1 VHCSSLT
8 SVCVQLH
15 TTCLPWCFCP
25 IADTPL
31 QIWLFW
37 PWRRRKSLKLT
48 RSSDIGNCIQWM
60 DVWCCAPFVQTY
72 IIIPENST
80 AASHQLFLQECNL
93 NLRPHFSLRKID
105 SNRFT
110 VFSFWPNPSC
120 GCPRSKVN
128 DKLEGTPVQL
138 RIPRWWTSALK
149 SREASSLTN
158 QIISNH
164 IESSA
169 LFLRLHS
176 CLLPTLLQPG
186 KPGKLVQIPENQVKS
201 LCTSVRCSELS
212 A

>member
-1 VHCSSLT
+1 MLYTSWAHWDLPVPQRYMCIYCTHANVQMYVYILIYIYINIWYNHIPVYVHCSSLT

-80 AASHQLFLQECNL
+80 AASHHLFRQECNL

-110 VFSFWPNPSC
+110 GLFLLTQPFLWM
-120 GCPRSKVN
+120 
-128 DKLEGTPVQL
+128 
-138 RIPRWWTSALK
+138 
-149 SREASSLTN
+149 SSLQSEW
-158 QIISNH
+158 QIRGNA
-164 IESSA
+164 SA
-169 LFLRLHS
+169 AAHPQVVDK
-176 CLLPTLLQPG
+176 CLEVKGGQQPY
-186 KPGKLVQIPENQVKS
+186 
-201 LCTSVRCSELS
+201 
-212 A
+212 

>member
-1 VHCSSLT
+1 MCCVHVYAVYLLGTLRPASAAKIYVYILYTRKCTNVCIYSYLYIYINIWYNHIPVYVHCSSLT

-80 AASHQLFLQECNL
+80 AASHHLFRQECNL

-110 VFSFWPNPSC
+110 GLFLLTQPFLWM
-120 GCPRSKVN
+120 
-128 DKLEGTPVQL
+128 
-138 RIPRWWTSALK
+138 
-149 SREASSLTN
+149 SSLQSEW
-158 QIISNH
+158 QIRGNA
-164 IESSA
+164 SA
-169 LFLRLHS
+169 AAHPQVVDK
-176 CLLPTLLQPG
+176 CLEVKGGQQPY
-186 KPGKLVQIPENQVKS
+186 
-201 LCTSVRCSELS
+201 
-212 A
+212 